1 MADSTAEARQQ
12 VADARRATAAELD
25 TLGTSA
31 RAALD
36 FPAKIRKH
44 PLQTAGVL
52 GGAAFMVMGGP
63 KRVARA
69 AEERFFPKRGLR
81 PPKLMPKD
89 LEKTLDRLPEED
101 RELIGAHLERDFAA
115 YLKKEHVRDAAT
127 GRQSFWK
134 AFDLLV
140 AVLGAA
146 ATRELVR
153 RALSVP
159 AETGVEHAKEDAKAA
174 ALIEQSGAR
183 TTAPGTSDPKK

>member
-146 ATRELVR
+146 ATRELVK
-153 RALSVP
+153 RALAVP
-159 AETGVEHAKEDAKAA
+159 ADANGASAKA
-174 ALIEQSGAR
+174 EPV
-183 TTAPGTSDPKK
+183 APGKTDQPAAEAPK

>member
-25 TLGTSA
+25 NLGTST

-36 FPAKIRKH
+36 FPAKIKKH
-44 PLQTAGVL
+44 PLQTVGVV
-52 GGAAFMVMGGP
+52 GGAAFLVTGGP

-69 AEERFFPKRGLR
+69 AEKRFFPKRGLR
-81 PPKLMPKD
+81 PPKLMPRD

-115 YLKKEHVRDAAT
+115 YLKREHVRDAAT

-134 AFDLLV
+134 TFDLFV

-146 ATRELVR
+146 ATRELVK
-153 RALSVP
+153 RALAVP
-159 AETGVEHAKEDAKAA
+159 ADANGASAKA
-174 ALIEQSGAR
+174 EPV
-183 TTAPGTSDPKK
+183 APGKTDQPAAQPPK

>member
-25 TLGTSA
+25 MLGTST

-36 FPAKIRKH
+36 FPAKIKKH
-44 PLQTAGVL
+44 PLQTVGVV
-52 GGAAFMVMGGP
+52 GGAAFLVTGGP

-69 AEERFFPKRGLR
+69 AEKRFFPKRGLR

-115 YLKKEHVRDAAT
+115 YLQKEHVRDAAT

-134 AFDLLV
+134 TFDLFV
-140 AVLGAA
+140 AVFGAA
-146 ATRELVR
+146 ATRELVK

-159 AETGVEHAKEDAKAA
+159 ADANAAQPKGDSAA
-174 ALIEQSGAR
+174 AAPADQSADG
-183 TTAPGTSDPKK
+183 SPK